1 MALTFT
7 ERDLALIF
15 RALAFAAEKHQHQR
29 RKDHEETPYIN
40 HPIAIAEVLWRAGE
54 VRDVPTLIAAILH
67 DTIED
72 TGTRP
77 EEIAALF
84 GKEVLALVQEVSDDR
99 SLPKAV
105 RKQLQI
111 EHAPHISGP
120 AKLIK
125 LADKIHNV
133 YSIGHS
139 PPKDWPAKRLADYLD
154 WAESVVDGLRGASA
168 DLERHFDET
177 LAQARARLEQSNTN
191 YGIER
196 TDGRVPAD

>member
-1 MALTFT
+1 MGKGDPMTLTFT
-7 ERDLALIF
+7 EQDLALIF
-15 RALAFAAEKHQHQR
+15 KALTFAAEKHRRQR

-40 HPIAIAEVLWRAGE
+40 HPIGIAEVLWRVGG

-72 TGTRP
+72 TGARP
-77 EEIAALF
+77 EEIAVLF
-84 GKEVLALVQEVSDDR
+84 GEEVLALVQEVSDDK

-111 EHAPHISGP
+111 EHAPHISRP

-154 WAESVVDGLRGASA
+154 WAENVVDGLRGASA

-177 LAQARARLEQSNTN
+177 LAQARAHLCSHN
-191 YGIER
+191 G
-196 TDGRVPAD
+196 

>member
-1 MALTFT
+1 MTLTFA
-7 ERDLALIF
+7 EQDLALILQAF
-15 RALAFAAEKHQHQR
+15 EFAAERHRNQR
-29 RKDHEETPYIN
+29 RKDHEATPYIN
-40 HPIAIAEVLWRAGE
+40 HPIGVAEVLWRVGG
-54 VRDVPTLIAAILH
+54 VRDVPTLVAAILH

-72 TGTRP
+72 TGAKP
-77 EEIAALF
+77 EKIAALF
-84 GKEVLALVQEVSDDR
+84 GEDVLALVQEVSDDK

-139 PPKDWPAKRLADYLD
+139 PPKDWPAERLADYLD
-154 WAESVVDGLRGASA
+154 WAESVVNGLRGASA

-177 LAQARARLEQSNTN
+177 LAQARVRLSVHN
-191 YGIER
+191 
-196 TDGRVPAD
+196 GRILDK